1 MLFISRRVLTNLA
14 LLGMIVCL
22 VGAMKLAGDDPRV
35 AGLVSAVLGENVVDS
50 SEGGG
55 DGAAPICMSG
65 DPANNAVSL
74 LVQLD
79 ASADKRLVGQMLQ
92 ILAQNSAKASF
103 FVSGQLAEAQP
114 ELLQSILAGGHELG
128 SLGYDD
134 TSPASLN
141 RWENQAALERANG
154 AIAKASGVKVRL
166 YLPLYGVTALELR
179 QAAADCGLTFVL
191 GSVDSGDWQSE
202 AAPEDIIA
210 AVLSGAEPGS
220 FISIGCGENLLA
232 ALDTI
237 LKEIEAQG
245 LEIITVSENLPAE
258 SQ

>member
-1 MLFISRRVLTNLA
+1 MLFISRRFLTNLA

-22 VGAMKLAGDDPRV
+22 VGAMKLAGDDPHV
-35 AGLVSAVLGENVVDS
+35 AELVSAVLGDNMADS
-50 SEGGG
+50 AE
-55 DGAAPICMSG
+55 DEAAAPICMSG

-79 ASADKRLVGQMLQ
+79 SSADKQAVGQLLQ
-92 ILAQNSAKASF
+92 ILAQNNAKASF

-141 RWENQAALERANG
+141 RWENQAALERANQ

-191 GSVDSGDWQSE
+191 GGVDSGDWQPE
-202 AAPEDIIA
+202 AAPEDVIA
-210 AVLSGAEPGS
+210 AVLSGAESGS
-220 FISIGCGENLLA
+220 FISIGCGESLLA

-237 LKEIEAQG
+237 LKEITAQG
-245 LEIITVSENLPAE
+245 LAIITVTENLP
-258 SQ
+258 Q